1 MRSPCMNSFT
11 DRIGCLMKESILSTM
26 ISFMVVP
33 LFGVL
38 LQSKFKA
45 RKKESTCL
53 TYDPLGVLLVGRD
66 VVLESVGVLDH
77 GIGGLGLNGL
87 LVEHGVSNQVRGFY
101 YRPGLSREKRKPAL
115 ASSLLKNACAS
126 VYGDWCPVRA
136 TVPPNIRG
144 LQSLD
149 R

>member
-1 MRSPCMNSFT
+1 
-11 DRIGCLMKESILSTM
+11 
-26 ISFMVVP
+26 MVTPVP
-33 LFGVL
+33 YFSLYPMFL
-38 LQSKFKA
+38 A

-53 TYDPLGVLLVGRD
+53 AYDPLEVLLVGRD

-101 YRPGLSREKRKPAL
+101 YRPCSTREKRKPAL
-115 ASSLLKNACAS
+115 ASPLLKNACAS

-136 TVPPNIRG
+136 AVPPNIRG

-149 R
+149 K